1 MMPVI
6 NYIEQYYQA
15 ILDGREVVG
24 RWIRIWYKMV
34 LDGVASGTWFY
45 DGKKA
50 RRVIRFVET
59 MCHHSKGRRDY
70 IKLELW
76 QKAFLSVRYKGRCQ
90 SYPAASPAKTVSPP
104 PDVKASVQ
112 ANQP

>member
-1 MMPVI
+1 MTKI
-6 NYIEQYYQA
+6 NYIEEYYQA

-34 LDGVASGTWFY
+34 LDGIMSGTWFY

-70 IKLELW
+70 IKL
-76 QKAFLSVRYKGRCQ
+76 
-90 SYPAASPAKTVSPP
+90 
-104 PDVKASVQ
+104 
-112 ANQP
+112 